1 MNRSRLVTGFATFV
15 LPFGLAAQ
23 LAPGSAAPDS
33 IALRAEQAMLE
44 GRPWQASRLV
54 TPLTRGTPA
63 PTVTILA
70 ARAAAGWQG
79 WNAVIRLLHGETWLD
94 REDNGAGRAL
104 LGRAYLERGSAPEAV
119 LHTRRSLA
127 TATDATRG
135 ERLLYHARA
144 LDRVGQLDSAAA
156 IYRQAAA
163 HLPEVRDW
171 VLLRAMGVTKD
182 STERAALARQ
192 VSLAAAKPRLPWT
205 EALARE
211 RTGDWRGAINA
222 YQAVGA
228 RLAATRLRLA
238 HGDAAQRVAARK
250 DLSAFL
256 AANVN
261 RDESADAITLF
272 DRYFPTRTA
281 AEELRIARRAAQLTQ
296 NERAAAG
303 FAAARSMLS
312 DNDRF
317 TYATVLLRLGRG
329 AEAVSLFDR
338 LSTHDLRARAAY
350 ERARLLVRAGQ
361 RQAAERSLAELPVK
375 FPNDSVPAA
384 SALFLAGDL
393 RADHAADDSAR
404 TLWVTAATRYPT
416 TGFGQRAAFQAA
428 IIAFLDRDYATA
440 AQEFDRISTSSSG
453 EALAARYWAGRAW
466 SARGDSAAAHQRWND
481 VARRAP
487 DSYYALLVSR
497 RLGTTFWPSM
507 GRPDTSAPGA
517 LPAELLRARAL
528 TDLGMRVEARFEL
541 DAFERSA
548 AGTTSSLRTAAR
560 ALADGNW
567 HARSVRLAQR
577 ASADRQVIDLLH
589 PLPYRET
596 LRHEAAGANLDPML
610 VAALI
615 RQESLFDPE
624 ARSIADARG
633 LMQVIPPLG
642 AQLAKQAGLPDWDVV
657 LLYQPDVNL
666 AFGIEHLADAFKS
679 LEWPERAL
687 AAYNAGTHRVARWR
701 SIRGVDDDPEIFVER
716 IPYVETRDYVRKVL
730 RNQAVYT
737 ALWGTG
743 NGN

>member
-1 MNRSRLVTGFATFV
+1 MNRFRIVTGLATLV
-15 LPFGLAAQ
+15 LPLGLAAQ
-23 LAPGSAAPDS
+23 LSPGSATPDS
-33 IALRAEQAMLE
+33 IAVRAEQAMLE

-54 TPLTRGTPA
+54 TPLTRGNPA
-63 PTVTILA
+63 PAVAILA

-94 REDNGAGRAL
+94 REDGGAGRAL
-104 LGRAYLERGSAPEAV
+104 LGQAYLERGSAPEAA
-119 LHTRRSLA
+119 LHTGRALT
-127 TATDATRG
+127 TATEATRG

-144 LDRVGQLDSAAA
+144 LDRIGDLDSAAA
-156 IYRQAAA
+156 IYRQAAD
-163 HLPEVRDW
+163 HLPLVRDW
-171 VLLRAMGVTKD
+171 ILLRAMGVMKD
-182 STERAALARQ
+182 SSARTALSRHI
-192 VSLAAAKPRLPWT
+192 SFAAAKPRLPWT

-211 RTGDWRGAINA
+211 RTGDWSGAATA
-222 YQAVGA
+222 YSNLGA
-228 RLAATRLRLA
+228 RLAATRIRLA
-238 HGDAAQRVAARK
+238 HGTGAQRVAARK
-250 DLSAFL
+250 DLAAML
-256 AANVN
+256 AANVS
-261 RDESADAITLF
+261 RDESADAIALF
-272 DRYFPTRTA
+272 DRYFPSRTA
-281 AEELRIARRAAQLTQ
+281 AEELRIARRAAGLAQY
-296 NERAAAG
+296 ERAAAG

-312 DNDRF
+312 DHDRF

-329 AEAVSLFDR
+329 TEAVSLFDR
-338 LSTHDLRARAAY
+338 LATHDLRARAAY
-350 ERARLLVRAGQ
+350 ERARLLVRTGQ
-361 RQAAERSLAELPVK
+361 RKAAEAALADIPVN
-375 FPNDSVPAA
+375 FPNDSVPSA

-404 TLWVTAATRYPT
+404 TLFLAAATRYPT
-416 TGFGQRAAFQAA
+416 TGFGQRSAFQAA
-428 IIAFLDRDYATA
+428 IIAFLDREYATA
-440 AQEFDRISTSSSG
+440 AGEFDRIAASSSG

-466 SARGDSAAAHQRWND
+466 SAQGDSAAAQQRWND
-481 VARRAP
+481 VTRRAP

-497 RLGTTFWPSM
+497 RLGTPFWSSM
-507 GRPDTSAPGA
+507 ARPDTSPSGT

-541 DAFERSA
+541 DAFERGA
-548 AGTTSSLRTAAR
+548 AGTATSLRTAAR

-577 ASADRQVIDLLH
+577 ASAERQVTDLLH

-596 LRHEAAGANLDPML
+596 LRHEALTFGIDPML
-610 VAALI
+610 VAGLI

-701 SIRGVDDDPEIFVER
+701 SIRGVEDDPEIFVER

-737 ALWGTG
+737 ALWSDAR
-743 NGN
+743 

>member
-1 MNRSRLVTGFATFV
+1 MNRSRLVTGFAALV
-15 LPFGLAAQ
+15 LPFGLTAQ

-33 IALRAEQAMLE
+33 VALRAEQAMLE

-54 TPLTRGTPA
+54 TPLTRGNPSPA
-63 PTVTILA
+63 VAILA

-94 REDNGAGRAL
+94 RVDNGAGRAL
-104 LGRAYLERGSAPEAV
+104 LGQAYLERGSATEAAV
-119 LHTRRSLA
+119 HTGRALA

-144 LDRVGQLDSAAA
+144 LDRIGELDSAAA
-156 IYRQAAA
+156 VYRQAAEG
-163 HLPEVRDW
+163 LPDLRDW
-171 VLLRAMGVTKD
+171 LLLRAMGVTRD
-182 STERAALARQ
+182 STARSALARQ
-192 VSLAAAKPRLPWT
+192 VSLPAAKPRLPWT

-211 RTGDWRGAINA
+211 RTGDWRGAILA

-228 RLAATRLRLA
+228 RMAATRLRLA
-238 HGDAAQRVAARK
+238 HGDAAQRGAARQ
-250 DLSAFL
+250 DLTAML
-256 AANVN
+256 AANVS
-261 RDESADAITLF
+261 RDESADAIALF
-272 DRYFPTRTA
+272 DRYFPNRTA

-303 FAAARSMLS
+303 FAAARSILS
-312 DNDRF
+312 DHDRF

-338 LSTHDLRARAAY
+338 LATHDLRARAAY
-350 ERARLLVRAGQ
+350 ERARLLVRTGQ
-361 RQAAERSLAELPVK
+361 RQAAERALAEIPVK
-375 FPNDSVPAA
+375 FPDDSIPAA

-404 TLWVTAATRYPT
+404 ALFVAAATRYPT
-416 TGFGQRAAFQAA
+416 TAFGQRSAFQAA

-440 AQEFDRISTSSSG
+440 AQEFDRIATSSSG

-466 SARGDSAAAHQRWND
+466 SARGDSAAAHQRWTE

-497 RLGTTFWPSM
+497 RLGTPFWPSIS
-507 GRPDTSAPGA
+507 RPDTAAPRP
-517 LPAELLRARAL
+517 LPAELRRAKAL
-528 TDLGMRVEARFEL
+528 TELGMRVEARFEL

-548 AGTTSSLRTAAR
+548 AGTSASLRNAAR

-577 ASADRQVIDLLH
+577 AQSDRSVVDLLH

-596 LRHEAAGANLDPML
+596 LRHEAAAANLDPML
-610 VAALI
+610 VAGLI

-642 AQLAKQAGLPDWDVV
+642 AQLARQAGLADWDVV

-666 AFGIEHLADAFKS
+666 AFGVEHLADAFKS

-730 RNQAVYT
+730 QNQAVYT
-737 ALWGTG
+737 ALWADVR
-743 NGN
+743 